1 MAFETEEAG
10 ETLMLV
16 RDIMSSPPV
25 TVTPETTVQEVA
37 RLMSIHGIGSVVVV
51 DKPTPPNKIVGII
64 TDKDLIKRVLAPG
77 KDPFKTKASDVMTTK
92 VHLIYAQ
99 DTLRD
104 AVYKMKSRG
113 IGHLP
118 VIDME
123 TGQLV
128 GMISKSDILLVAPEY
143 LDMLS
148 ILWKRVP
155 PE

>member
-1 MAFETEEAG
+1 MAFEVEEAG

-25 TVTPETTVQEVA
+25 TVTPEATVQEVA
-37 RLMSIHGIGSVVVV
+37 RLMSVHGIGSVVVV
-51 DKPTPPNKIVGII
+51 DKPSPPNRIVGIV

-77 KDPFKTKASDVMTTK
+77 KDPFETRVSEVMTSK
-92 VHLIYAQ
+92 VYLIYAQ

-118 VIDME
+118 VIDLE
-123 TGQLV
+123 TGRLV

-143 LDMLS
+143 LEMLS
-148 ILWKRVP
+148 ILWKRV
-155 PE
+155 ESE